1 MEHGHATNRVD
12 EYGNPVAGHGVGTG
26 MGAHG
31 GVGTGAAAGGHFQ
44 PTREEHKAGGIL
56 QRSGSSSSSSSEDD
70 GMGGRRKKGLKDK
83 IKEKL
88 PGGHGPR
95 ERLAG
100 AGVLHRQ
107 LRRVEGRRRAQHLG
121 RLDRAGLL
129 SGELTREKASFWTYE
144 GGREQVRSPAAVAA
158 DDQDAPTAPA
168 PATAAGGRGGG
179 DGGGEAERGAARR
192 HYWESRINS
201 KLLLAVASR
210 SRLLLLLLRPAGRRS
225 SLPSSSGGWWCR
237 VKKVGSPVKSAGTLS
252 LEREENQPFPLGSGE
267 RAKKWRNTAVAAVST
282 ELVVDP
288 HSLFLSDTV
297 DESSLTDVDDD
308 HGRWKNGDWR
318 GADPAWCCDDDR
330 CILAPRGTL
339 LCSAPFLLLGCRSST
354 SATARCLGAL
364 WDRALALECCDH
376 DGRGLGGDVWWG

>member
-12 EYGNPVAGHGVGTG
+12 STVTRGPD
-26 MGAHG
+26 
-31 GVGTGAAAGGHFQ
+31 GAAAPAGARTAAWAPARLQVGVSS
-44 PTREEHKAGGIL
+44 PRGRSTRPEDPAALRQLKL
-56 QRSGSSSSSSSEDD
+56 Q
-70 GMGGRRKKGLKDK
+70 L
-83 IKEKL
+83 
-88 PGGHGPR
+88 GPR

-129 SGELTREKASFWTYE
+129 SGELTREKASFGLTRE
-144 GGREQVRSPAAVAA
+144 EEQVRSPAAVAA

-210 SRLLLLLLRPAGRRS
+210 SRLLLLLRRPAGRRS

-237 VKKVGSPVKSAGTLS
+237 VKNVGSPVKSAGTLS

-376 DGRGLGGDVWWG
+376 AGRGRGGVGWWG